1 MKVEGKI
8 TLALIFA
15 VITQTTGA
23 LIWAGSAQERLS
35 SLERSA
41 IERRPVAE
49 RLARVETELEAVR
62 AQLDRIEHKIEQMPQ
77 RARP

>member
-35 SLERSA
+35 SLERST
-41 IERRPVAE
+41 IERRPVVE